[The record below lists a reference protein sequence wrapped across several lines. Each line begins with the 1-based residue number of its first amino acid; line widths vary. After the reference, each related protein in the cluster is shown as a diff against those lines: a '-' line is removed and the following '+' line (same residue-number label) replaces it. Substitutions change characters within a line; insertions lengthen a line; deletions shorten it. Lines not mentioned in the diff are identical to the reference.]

1 MTSDHWIAGRVR
13 ALADYLT
20 GAGVWLPD
28 DPDAACWLAGLPEV
42 PRHLFVPPRVW
53 VDPQDDRP
61 GGLVDR
67 DREPAAWW
75 DAVYSNTAIITQRGD
90 GHADIG
96 DESAPPTSSI
106 SCPHVAAEF
115 LHLLDLAP
123 HHRVLE
129 VGTGTGWTAAMLAW
143 RLGDDQ
149 VTTIEVDESVAAAAS
164 ASLKEAGF
172 APTVLVGDGA
182 LGAPDGA
189 PYDRVHVTCGV
200 RDIPYAWV
208 EQTRPGCLIVLPW
221 MPMPGQWGYQL
232 RLDVLDDG
240 TAVGTFVGG
249 CGYMMLRSQRR
260 PAWPPYGDRGSKST
274 TRLDPRTPSAAMHRG
289 FALALA
295 AHSPHLAI
303 TTDGWEDDGDGGAWV
318 MRLRDR
324 RGDGWALVTARPGE
338 ADVHVTQGGG
348 RALWDSLE
356 AAYMDWLRSGRP
368 GCDAYRL
375 FVTPAGQHVWLPK
388 SPP

>member
-1 MTSDHWIAGRVR
+1 MTSEQWIAARVS

-20 GAGVWLPD
+20 GAGVWPPD
-28 DPDAACWLAGLPEV
+28 DPDAACWLEGLPEV

-90 GHADIG
+90 GSSDLD
-96 DESAPPTSSI
+96 DETAYPTSSI

-115 LHLLDLAP
+115 LHLLDLAS

-129 VGTGTGWTAAMLAW
+129 IGTGTGWTAGMLAW

-149 VTTIEVDESVAAAAS
+149 VTSIEVDESVAAAAS

-182 LGAPDGA
+182 LGALDGA

-208 EQTRPGCLIVLPW
+208 EQTRPGGTIVLPW
-221 MPMPGQWGYQL
+221 MPMPGLWGYQV

-240 TAVGTFVGG
+240 TAVGSFTGG
-249 CGYMMLRSQRR
+249 CGFMMLRSQRR
-260 PAWPPYGDRGSKST
+260 PAWPPYGDRGTKTT
-274 TRLDPRTPSAAMHRG
+274 TRLDPRSPWAAMDRG
-289 FALALA
+289 FALTLA
-295 AHSPHLAI
+295 AHSPHLTVTSA
-303 TTDGWEDDGDGGAWV
+303 GWEDDGDGHVWT

-324 RGDGWALVTARPGE
+324 RGDGWALATARVGE

-348 RALWDSLE
+348 RALWESLE
-356 AAYMDWLRSGRP
+356 AVYMHWLRSGRP
-368 GCDAYRL
+368 GLEAHRM
-375 FVTPAGQHVWLPK
+375 FITPGGQHVQMV
-388 SPP
+388 